1 MRWEVREV
9 SLTLI
14 LPWFPI
20 VLAVGVGSRLL
31 DRARGIG
38 FGLLG
43 ALFWVVL
50 VLAAT
55 GPAVFTQAGLV
66 LSLVSGSLAIIAVS
80 AWSGERAADLRPRR
94 PRGGKSPA
102 QRSRDE
108 AETSSR
114 HALTAEVL
122 ERFDDWL
129 EVHRHAPDPWPEF
142 GEFLCWVLHRLCGA
156 THVRP
161 YRALSEGDQLV
172 PLRAIEPG
180 DTPDILSA
188 RRGIAGHVATSGVSY
203 VAGDPSHG
211 ALVDDLAEDSGADLA
226 WCFAIKQGGRKIGIV
241 KVGQLNS
248 AARSDPPDRALLAV
262 AESLTC
268 QFWTM
273 LGEVCRS
280 RAAERRDPASGLLNR
295 ESFLAEADRVLAAAY
310 AQQEP
315 VIAAVITLEGMR
327 TLADRGDW
335 DLADALAENASRLLI
350 ERIRADDCLGRFDDS
365 RFVLLLRRV
374 DSALGSLIVDQLWS
388 RLAELC
394 GNESRWRAKT
404 LVRCGVAGSGNEQPT
419 LAELISRAIAECH
432 EARRSVV
439 PISCDLEPPPAEVP
453 SALRNTE
460 ATSRGPESAST
471 DGREVRGPVPDAE
484 WVES

>member
-1 MRWEVREV
+1 M
-9 SLTLI
+9 I

-38 FGLLG
+38 FGVLG
-43 ALFWVVL
+43 ALFWIVL
-50 VLAAT
+50 VQAAS
-55 GPAVFTQAGLV
+55 GPVVFTQTWLV

-94 PRGGKSPA
+94 PRGGKFPA

-114 HALTAEVL
+114 HALIAEVL

-142 GEFLCWVLHRLCGA
+142 GEFLRWVLHRLCGA

-161 YRALSEGDQLV
+161 YRVLSEGDQLV

-188 RRGIAGHVATSGVSY
+188 RRGIAGLVATSGVSY

-211 ALVDDLAEDSGADLA
+211 ALVDELADDSGGDLA
-226 WCFAIKQGGRKIGIV
+226 WCFAIKRGGRKIGIV
-241 KVGQLNS
+241 KVGQLDS
-248 AARSDPPDRALLAV
+248 AARGDPPDRALLAV

-280 RAAERRDPASGLLNR
+280 RAAERRDPASGLLTR
-295 ESFLAEADRVLAAAY
+295 EPFLAEADRVLAAAY

-315 VIAAVITLEGMR
+315 VVLAVITLEGMR

-335 DLADALAENASRLLI
+335 ELADALAERASRLLF

-388 RLAELC
+388 RLTDLC
-394 GNESRWRAKT
+394 GDESRWKAT
-404 LVRCGVAGSGNEQPT
+404 IPVRCGVAGSGNEQPT
-419 LAELISRAIAECH
+419 LAQLISRAIAECH
-432 EARRSVV
+432 KARRNVV
-439 PISCDLEPPPAEVP
+439 PISCDLEPSSAEGR
-453 SALRNTE
+453 SALRYTE
-460 ATSRGPESAST
+460 ATNRGPGSAST
-471 DGREVRGPVPDAE
+471 DGRTVCSSVPDAE
-484 WVES
+484 RVEP